1 MLTLNKKVKL
11 TTERK
16 FAFFTCFFHEKKTLF
31 LLHLFIIRTFIPDKN
46 AILKKVTTTKEDTLA
61 RSLVEINY

>member
-16 FAFFTCFFHEKKTLF
+16 FAFFTCFFHEKKNLVSSSS
-31 LLHLFIIRTFIPDKN
+31 LYHKN
-46 AILKKVTTTKEDTLA
+46 IHSLQECNAEKGNNNKRRHSGKELSGD
-61 RSLVEINY
+61 